1 MNCSLLIKQILNQMT
16 ESERKIAEY
25 VLSNASEVYKLSAN
39 QLAVI
44 TDTSASSV
52 VRFSRTLG
60 FEGFQEFKIALA
72 KEDSINSD
80 KSDYE
85 YDYIDTSDS
94 IKEVIIKTSNKNIQ
108 SINDTVA
115 LIDETE
121 IENAVEAI
129 KKAKKICIFGVGES
143 GVIALDLQYKLI
155 RIHKDALM
163 NLDSHTQ
170 ISMASILS
178 KDDVA
183 IGISYSGKT
192 KEVYTALNKA
202 KEKGAKCI
210 TITKFG
216 DNPIASLSDIKIQI
230 PVVEKDLRVGAISS
244 RMAQLTV
251 IDILFI
257 GVAKDNFS
265 AVDKYLKESRNVIEE
280 LRMK

>member
-16 ESERKIAEY
+16 ESEKKIAEY
-25 VLSNASEVYKLSAN
+25 VLNNSSEVYKFSAS

-44 TDTSASSV
+44 TETSASSV

-60 FEGFQEFKIALA
+60 FDGFQEFKIALA
-72 KEDSINSD
+72 KDDSIATE
-80 KSDYE
+80 KVDYD
-85 YDYIDTSDS
+85 YDYIDTNDS
-94 IKEVIIKTSNKNIQ
+94 IKEVIFKTSNKNIQ
-108 SINDTVA
+108 SIKDTVD
-115 LIDETE
+115 LIDENI
-121 IENAVEAI
+121 IEKAVEAI
-129 KKAKKICIFGVGES
+129 KNAKKIYIFGVGES
-143 GVIALDLQYKLI
+143 GVIGMDLQYKLI
-155 RIHKDALM
+155 RIHKDVLM

-170 ISMASILS
+170 ILMAANLS
-178 KDDVA
+178 EDDVA

-192 KEVYTALNKA
+192 KEVYTALSKA

-216 DNPIASLSDIKIQI
+216 ENPIASLGDIKIQV

-251 IDILFI
+251 VDILFI
-257 GVAKDNFS
+257 GAAKDNFS
-265 AVDKYLKESRNVIEE
+265 TVDKYLKESRNMIEE